1 MTTEDTKIL
10 KLSSGEE
17 VICNVVNNPEQSH
30 ISVVYPMKMQSYPKE
45 PTKNG
50 IEESLSLQRWI
61 HFAEEDTFNIERTNV
76 ITMTDISYGLSK
88 FYQYCV
94 NKAKREDEGTMDEL
108 PTDRDLDLIEE
119 EEMFDEY
126 EPISKV
132 YH

>member
-17 VICNVVNNPEQSH
+17 VICNVVSNPEQSH
-30 ISVVYPMKMQSYPKE
+30 ISVVYPMKMQSYPKA
-45 PTKNG
+45 TKNG

-61 HFAEEDTFNIERTNV
+61 HFAEEDTFNIEKTNV
-76 ITMTDISYGLSK
+76 ITMTEASYGLSK

-94 NKAKREDEGTMDEL
+94 NKAKREDEGTMAEL
-108 PTDRDLDLIEE
+108 PTDGDLDLIEE
-119 EEMFDEY
+119 EEIFDEY

>member
-17 VICNVVNNPEQSH
+17 VICNVVNNPEESH
-30 ISVVYPMKMQSYPKE
+30 ISVVYPMKMQSYPRT
-45 PTKNG
+45 TKNG

-61 HFAEEDTFNIERTNV
+61 HFAEEDTFSIERTNV
-76 ITMTDISYGLSK
+76 ITITEASYGLSK
-88 FYQYCV
+88 FYEYCV
-94 NKAKREDEGTMDEL
+94 NKAKSEDGTNMAEL
-108 PTDRDLDLIEE
+108 PTDGDLDLIEE
-119 EEMFDEY
+119 EEMFNEY